1 MPDKGKKIVIFGTEP
16 VTGNIGGLGIRQL
29 EAARLLHRRGFAVRL
44 ITPYPVTTHSEP
56 FIVEHRHIFRD
67 PSLADEPLG
76 WADAVYASQP
86 SPVFAQKCA
95 ARGVP
100 VVVDLLALLY
110 FEELEHFPVKK
121 MNAAQQAEHFAGRI
135 ARITSQMEMGDFF
148 LCASGRERDY
158 YLGILT
164 QLGKLRPDL
173 YHKDP
178 LFNSVIG
185 VAPFGIPAREPKRG
199 EDMFRGKIPG
209 VKKKDFII
217 VWGGSLW
224 NWYDCLTP
232 VKAMKRLLRTC
243 PRAKLVFAGHR
254 HPATSKPTEAYAEVM
269 RYVTR
274 EKLLGKNVFF
284 HADWVPYEKHEY
296 YLTEADAGIATFRDH
311 IENRFSFRI
320 RVADYL
326 WGNLP
331 VLTNPGNTL
340 SGFIEDNGLGHIF
353 PFGDDK
359 ALAERIAHMASHP
372 AENKAMRK
380 RIKEAKKAFHW
391 DRALKPLLDFC
402 KHPKKRPSIFSDALP
417 HLSFY
422 ELNRAAPK
430 KILFLRSSP
439 MEHSADGFS
448 ALRRLYPDAAI
459 DIVLQPNVDAAPFNG
474 AANIIRLGQNGF
486 TDADAQKIK
495 SSYDL
500 LVCCFN
506 TNDLLFYKNVTAFAA
521 RIDAKAFWA
530 FNVDYRFVDIK
541 GLFRPG

>member
-1 MPDKGKKIVIFGTEP
+1 MTRTGKKVAIFGTEP

-29 EAARLLHRRGFAVRL
+29 EAARLLHRRGYIVRL
-44 ITPYPVTTHSEP
+44 ITPYPVTAHREP
-56 FIVEHRHIFRD
+56 FAVEYRHVFSN
-67 PSLADEPLG
+67 PALADEPLA
-76 WADAVYASQP
+76 WADAVYVSQP
-86 SPVFAQKCA
+86 TPIFAKKCA
-95 ARGVP
+95 ERGVP

-110 FEELEHFPVKK
+110 FEELEHFPVDT

-135 ARITSQMEMGDFF
+135 ARIASQMDMGDFF
-148 LCASGRERDY
+148 LCASDRERDY

-164 QLGKLRPDL
+164 QMGKLRPDL
-173 YHKDP
+173 YRKDP
-178 LFNSVIG
+178 LFESVIG
-185 VAPFGIPAREPKRG
+185 VAPFGIPSREPKRG

-209 VKKKDFII
+209 VGKKDFII

-232 VKAMKRLLRTC
+232 VKAMKRLLKTC
-243 PRAKLVFAGHR
+243 PRAKLVFAGHK
-254 HPATSKPTEAYAEVM
+254 HPATRKPTEAYAEVM

-320 RVADYL
+320 RMVDYL

-359 ALAERIAHMASHP
+359 ALAARIAHMASHP

-391 DRALKPLLDFC
+391 DHALKPLLDFC
-402 KHPKKRPSIFSDALP
+402 KNPAKKPSIFNDALP

-439 MEHSADGFS
+439 MEHAADGFS

-459 DIVLQPNVDAAPFNG
+459 DIVVQPGVDTAHFGG
-474 AANIIRLGQNGF
+474 AAHVIRLGQNGF
-486 TDADAQKIK
+486 TEDGARNIK
-495 SSYDL
+495 GAYDL
-500 LVCCFN
+500 LVCSFN
-506 TNDLLFYKNVTAFAA
+506 NNDLLFYKNVTDFAA
-521 RIDAKAFWA
+521 RINAKEFWA
-530 FNVDYRFVDIK
+530 FNVDFRFVDLK
-541 GLFRPG
+541 VLFPPR